1 VRGRVAA
8 LTAATLLALVM
19 PAAAA
24 LVHGTITSLVER
36 RLTLRAD
43 DGRTVP
49 VDLSQVAPAVRSA
62 LTVGE
67 RIMVS
72 GDMTAGAPLAAR
84 YVDPDRADP
93 TRGGR
98 VPPKPGP
105 DAASWERVHGV
116 VSTVI
121 GTTVRIRSDDS
132 RTLTVD
138 AARVDA
144 TTLTALG
151 HGERVTVIGL
161 RSADRRHF
169 TAHYIEQEPRSA
181 SGFPRGGAGA
191 ATAGQQAAPGK

>member
-1 VRGRVAA
+1 MSGRVAA
-8 LTAATLLALVM
+8 LTAATLLALVT
-19 PAAAA
+19 PAAAD
-24 LVHGTITSLVER
+24 LVHGTITGLVDR
-36 RLTLRAD
+36 GLTLRAD

-49 VDLSQVAPAVRSA
+49 VDLSQVDRAVRSA

-84 YVDPDRADP
+84 YVDQDRADP
-93 TRGGR
+93 TRGGHL
-98 VPPKPGP
+98 PPKPGP
-105 DAASWERVHGV
+105 DDASWERVHGV

-121 GTTVRIRSDDS
+121 GTTLRIRSDDS

-138 AARVDA
+138 AARVDP
-144 TTLTALG
+144 TTRRALG
-151 HGERVTVIGL
+151 RGERVTVVGL

-169 TAHYIEQEPRSA
+169 TAHYIEKEPGGE

-191 ATAGQQAAPGK
+191 AAAGQQAAPGK

>member
-1 VRGRVAA
+1 MRGRVAA
-8 LTAATLLALVM
+8 LAAATLLALVT

-43 DGRTVP
+43 DGHTVR
-49 VDLSQVAPAVRSA
+49 VDLSQVDPTVRSA

-72 GDMTAGAPLAAR
+72 GDMAAGAPLAAR
-84 YVDPDRADP
+84 YVDQDRDDP

-98 VPPKPGP
+98 LPPKPGP
-105 DAASWERVHGV
+105 DDASWERVHGT
-116 VSTVI
+116 VSTVS
-121 GTTVRIRSDDS
+121 GTTVRIRTDDS

-144 TTLTALG
+144 TSLEALAG
-151 HGERVTVIGL
+151 GARVTIIGL
-161 RSADRRHF
+161 RSADRGHF
-169 TAHYIEQEPRSA
+169 TAHYIEKEPGGDSA
-181 SGFPRGGAGA
+181 SPRGGTGA
-191 ATAGQQAAPGK
+191 AAGGKQASPGK

>member
-1 VRGRVAA
+1 VKGRVAA
-8 LTAATLLALVM
+8 LAAATQLALVT
-19 PAAAA
+19 PAAAH

-43 DGRTVP
+43 DGRTVR
-49 VDLSQVAPAVRSA
+49 VDLSQVDPTVRSA

-72 GDMTAGAPLAAR
+72 GDMATGAPLAAR
-84 YVDPDRADP
+84 YVDQDRADP

-98 VPPKPGP
+98 LPPKPGP
-105 DAASWERVHGV
+105 DDASWERVHGV

-144 TTLTALG
+144 TTREALG
-151 HGERVTVIGL
+151 RGERVTVVGL
-161 RSADRRHF
+161 RSADRGHF
-169 TAHYIEQEPRSA
+169 TAHYIEKEPGGESA
-181 SGFPRGGAGA
+181 SPRGGTGA
-191 ATAGQQAAPGK
+191 AAAGKQAPPGK